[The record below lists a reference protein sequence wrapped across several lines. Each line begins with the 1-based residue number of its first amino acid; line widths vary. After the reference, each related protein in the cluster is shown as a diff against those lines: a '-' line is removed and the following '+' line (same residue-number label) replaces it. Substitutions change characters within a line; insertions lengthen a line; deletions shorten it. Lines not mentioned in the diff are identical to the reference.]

1 MKQIPSLL
9 CLALLCTS
17 ISCQALPSETQQATV
32 RGELKTWHKVTLSFE
47 GPESSENATPNPFT
61 DYRLDVTFTHAASGK
76 SYTVPGYYAADGNAG
91 HTSADSGNI
100 WRVHFAPDTVG
111 KWTYEARFLGG
122 PNIAISEA
130 IESGKGIAFNGTT
143 GSLNI
148 EASDKTGRDNRAK
161 GRLQYVGGHYLRFAG
176 KGKYFLKQ
184 GADAPEN
191 FLAYE
196 EFDGDFKSDG
206 IKDQLVKEWAAH
218 ERDWK
223 PGDPTWGDGRGKDII
238 GAVNYLASEG
248 LNAVS
253 FLTFN
258 IEGDDRN
265 VFPYTNYKERARMD
279 CSKLDQ
285 WEIVFEHAD
294 QLGMF
299 LHFKT
304 QETENERLLDDGDT
318 GPQRRLYYRELVARF
333 GHHLALNWNLGEENG
348 IWGGKRHHKGNSQST
363 EQRQAMAQWFYDNDP
378 YRHHLVIH
386 NGQSGDDLLGD
397 KSKLTGFSLQTNKAD
412 FSNVPKSVARYIKSS
427 AEAGRPWAVA
437 CDEPGDAS
445 FAIRPDNDKANSH
458 EDGRRNA
465 LWGCLMNQG
474 YGSEYYFGYKAAHSD
489 LTCIDYRSRDQ
500 WWDYCRYALE
510 FFSHNQVAIWDMR
523 AAHNLS
529 SNKDSWCLAQDGEAY
544 LIYLKNGG
552 STQLDLSKAS
562 GDYTV
567 HWFNPR
573 TGGKLIDGKSLK
585 GGISASIGKAPS
597 EVDQDWV
604 VLVRK

>member
-1 MKQIPSLL
+1 MKLPLPL
-9 CLALLCTS
+9 FCLALLCASLTS
-17 ISCQALPSETQQATV
+17 QTLTARTQQATV
-32 RGELKTWHKVTLSFE
+32 SGELKIWHKVTLSFE
-47 GPESSENATPNPFT
+47 GPETNENATPNPFT
-61 DYRLDVTFTHAASGK
+61 DYRLDVTFTNLESGK
-76 SYTVPGYYAADGNAG
+76 IYTVPGYYAADGNAG
-91 HTSADSGNI
+91 QTSADGGNI
-100 WRVHFAPDTVG
+100 WRVHFAPDVTG
-111 KWTYEARFLGG
+111 HWTYQARFLGG
-122 PNIAISEA
+122 E
-130 IESGKGIAFNGTT
+130 GIAVSQDTSTGKATAFDGTSGT
-143 GSLNI
+143 LEI
-148 EASDKTGRDNRAK
+148 KASDKTGRDNRAK

-176 KGKYFLKQ
+176 NSEYFLKQ

-196 EFDGDFKSDG
+196 EFDGVFKSDG
-206 IKDQLVKEWAAH
+206 VKDQLVKDWAAH
-218 ERDWK
+218 ERDWNA
-223 PGDPTWGDGRGKDII
+223 GDPTWGDGRGKDII

-265 VFPYTNYKERARMD
+265 AFLYNSYEERTRMD

-304 QETENERLLDDGDT
+304 QETENECLLDDGDT
-318 GPQRRLYYRELVARF
+318 GPERRLYYRELVARF

-348 IWGGKRHHKGNSQST
+348 KWGKGHHKKKYQST

-378 YRHHLVIH
+378 YNHHIVLH
-386 NGQSGDDLLGD
+386 NGQSGDDLIGD
-397 KSKLTGFSLQTNKAD
+397 KSKLSGFSVQTNKQD
-412 FSNVPKSVARYIKSS
+412 FSHVPGAVARYVKIS

-445 FAIRPDNDKANSH
+445 FSIRPDSDKANSH

-474 YGSEYYFGYKAAHSD
+474 YGSEYYFGYKLPHSD
-489 LTCIDYRSRDQ
+489 LTCTDYRSRDK

-510 FFSHNQVAIWDMR
+510 FFHNNNVAIWDMR
-523 AAHNLS
+523 AAHTLS
-529 SNKDSWCLAQDGEAY
+529 SNKDSWCLAQEGEAY

-552 STQLDLSKAS
+552 SVELDLSKAT
-562 GDYTV
+562 GTFRV
-567 HWFNPR
+567 QWFNPR
-573 TGGKLIDGKSLK
+573 TGGALIDGISIK
-585 GGISASIGKAPS
+585 GGASASIGKAPS
-597 EVDQDWV
+597 EADQDWV